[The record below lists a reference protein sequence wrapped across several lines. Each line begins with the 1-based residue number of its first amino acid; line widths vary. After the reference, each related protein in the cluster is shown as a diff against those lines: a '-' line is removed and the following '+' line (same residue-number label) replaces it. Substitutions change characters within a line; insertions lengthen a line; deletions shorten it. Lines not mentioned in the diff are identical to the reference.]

1 MRNIKQ
7 ENFPG
12 KKRLRADTFV
22 SENCSR
28 IRRRLRDF
36 GDRLHSHTNPKK
48 KRTYEKETIKG
59 DSNDN
64 LPKTVESVSSL
75 EESYHAAEEK
85 WGKTESEMPKQNP
98 RS

>member
-1 MRNIKQ
+1 MSILNKKTSR
-7 ENFPG
+7 G

-28 IRRRLRDF
+28 IRRRLFDF

-59 DSNDN
+59 DSNEN

-75 EESYHAAEEK
+75 EESYHAAKEK
-85 WGKTESEMPKQNP
+85 WGKTESDNYGNH
-98 RS
+98 SVF